1 MAKGSTVSATDTE
14 YQIFSTVTNPS
25 KSKMEE
31 LHTAMLSDRPRISS
45 PIHNDSENSDDE
57 RKSHTSHTSR
67 KSDRSVASLKSDRSV
82 ASRKS
87 DKSNN
92 SEKSAKSLERTQQ
105 RTNDSDDER
114 KKKSTHSDEESDDE
128 RIAKSVASGKSFHHS
143 EARMSNTEM
152 ATRVSVPNSG
162 YTRASRNSRAYDSDD
177 QSVLS
182 DSGTRKNSVPPL
194 APLDNR
200 SDVGSNVSRLPTN
213 KEQEILEK
221 QSVLLDMERLKL
233 QGIQF
238 TKTWTLND
246 RLDDMQFEMRRH
258 LLHLD
263 EINNMNFLRDGLR
276 MACTGFEVL
285 NRRWGLLELDG
296 WSQEVCRDMSRY
308 DNSMSRLY
316 RKYWRRTSTS
326 SPEMELGLALMG
338 SVGMYH
344 FKQKMSSQMFSSG
357 PSMPRPHNAPMQMP
371 NSSVSVE
378 NSSDEDEG
386 LPP

>member
-1 MAKGSTVSATDTE
+1 MTKSSTVSATETE
-14 YQIFSTVTNPS
+14 YQIFSMVTNPS

-31 LHTAMLSDRPRISS
+31 LETAMLSERTRVPPEKNNS
-45 PIHNDSENSDDE
+45 DSEHSDEDD
-57 RKSHTSHTSR
+57 RKSE
-67 KSDRSVASLKSDRSV
+67 KSVASQ
-82 ASRKS
+82 KS
-87 DKSNN
+87 DKS
-92 SEKSAKSLERTQQ
+92 EKSA
-105 RTNDSDDER
+105 TNVAHSDSDVDEKKKNVQSDDDSDDER
-114 KKKSTHSDEESDDE
+114 
-128 RIAKSVASGKSFHHS
+128 IPKSVVSEKSFHNS
-143 EARMSNTEM
+143 EARMSTTEM
-152 ATRVSVPNSG
+152 ATRVSVPNST
-162 YTRASRNSRAYDSDD
+162 YTRASRNSRTYDSDD

-182 DSGTRKNSVPPL
+182 DNVTKRNSVPPL
-194 APLDNR
+194 APLDNC
-200 SDVGSNVSRLPTN
+200 SDVGSNVTRSSRLPN
-213 KEQEILEK
+213 MKEQEILEK

-246 RLDDMQFEMRRH
+246 RLDDMQFELRRH

-316 RKYWRRTSTS
+316 RKYWRRTSIT

-338 SVGMYH
+338 SIGMYH
-344 FKQKMSSQMFSSG
+344 FKQKMSSQMFSSR
-357 PSMPRPHNAPMQMP
+357 PSMSRPPNVPMQMP
-371 NSSVSVE
+371 NSSVNVE
-378 NSSDEDEG
+378 EDSSDEEG

>member
-14 YQIFSTVTNPS
+14 YQIFSMVTNPS

-31 LHTAMLSDRPRISS
+31 LETAMLSDRTRLPPPEKS
-45 PIHNDSENSDDE
+45 DSDNSDD
-57 RKSHTSHTSR
+57 
-67 KSDRSVASLKSDRSV
+67 DRRSERSV

-87 DKSNN
+87 DKSNK
-92 SEKSAKSLERTQQ
+92 SDKSDKSDKSARRSAKQ
-105 RTNDSDDER
+105 SDV
-114 KKKSTHSDEESDDE
+114 ESDDE
-128 RIAKSVASGKSFHHS
+128 EKKKPPQSDEDSDDDRHPKSVASVKSIHNS
-143 EARMSNTEM
+143 EARMSTTEM
-152 ATRVSVPNSG
+152 ATRVSVPNSS
-162 YTRASRNSRAYDSDD
+162 YTRASRNSQPYDNDSDD
-177 QSVLS
+177 QSALS
-182 DSGTRKNSVPPL
+182 ENITKRNSVPPL

-200 SDVGSNVSRLPTN
+200 SDVGSNVSRLPSN

-238 TKTWTLND
+238 TKVWTLND
-246 RLDDMQFEMRRH
+246 RLDDMHFELRRH

-316 RKYWRRTSTS
+316 RKYWRRTSTT

-338 SVGMYH
+338 SIGMYH

-357 PSMPRPHNAPMQMP
+357 PSVPRPPNVPMQMP
-371 NSSVSVE
+371 NSSVNVDD
-378 NSSDEDEG
+378 SSDDEDEG

>member
-1 MAKGSTVSATDTE
+1 MTTKGSTVSATDTE
-14 YQIFSTVTNPS
+14 YQIFSMVTNPT

-31 LHTAMLSDRPRISS
+31 LQSAMLSDRNRLPRSQE
-45 PIHNDSENSDDE
+45 NDSENSDDDE
-57 RKSHTSHTSR
+57 RKSE
-67 KSDRSVASLKSDRSV
+67 KSNT
-82 ASRKS
+82 SRKS
-87 DKSNN
+87 DKSDK
-92 SEKSAKSLERTQQ
+92 SEKSTKSVPISKHNSDDDSGDEEAKKPKRSDYGETEKPKHSDD
-105 RTNDSDDER
+105 DSDDER
-114 KKKSTHSDEESDDE
+114 NP
-128 RIAKSVASGKSFHHS
+128 KSVASAKSFYNS
-143 EARMSNTEM
+143 EARMSTNEM
-152 ATRVSVPNSG
+152 ATRVSVPNST
-162 YTRASRNSRAYDSDD
+162 YSRVSRNSRAYDSDD

-182 DSGTRKNSVPPL
+182 DNNVRKRSVPPL
-194 APLDNR
+194 APLDNQ
-200 SDVGSNVSRLPTN
+200 SDVGSNVTGVSRLPNN

-238 TKTWTLND
+238 TKTWTLSD

-296 WSQEVCRDMSRY
+296 WSQEVCRDMTRY

-357 PSMPRPHNAPMQMP
+357 PSIPRTRNVPMQMP
-371 NSSVSVE
+371 NSAVDVE
-378 NSSDEDEG
+378 ESSDEDEG

>member
-1 MAKGSTVSATDTE
+1 MTKGSTVSATDTE
-14 YQIFSTVTNPS
+14 YQIFSMVTNPS
-25 KSKMEE
+25 KSKMEDLE
-31 LHTAMLSDRPRISS
+31 TAMLSDRTRLPPPEKS
-45 PIHNDSENSDDE
+45 DSDNSDD
-57 RKSHTSHTSR
+57 
-67 KSDRSVASLKSDRSV
+67 DRRSERSV

-87 DKSNN
+87 DKSNK
-92 SEKSAKSLERTQQ
+92 SEKSDRSDRSVQQ
-105 RTNDSDDER
+105 TVN
-114 KKKSTHSDEESDDE
+114 ESDDE
-128 RIAKSVASGKSFHHS
+128 EKRKTAVSDDDSDDDRPPKSVASVRSFQNS
-143 EARMSNTEM
+143 EARMSNAEM
-152 ATRVSVPNSG
+152 ATRVSVPNSS
-162 YTRASRNSRAYDSDD
+162 YTRVSRNSKAYDSDD

-182 DSGTRKNSVPPL
+182 ENITRKNSVPPL

-200 SDVGSNVSRLPTN
+200 SDVGSVVSHLPSN

-238 TKTWTLND
+238 TKVWTLND
-246 RLDDMQFEMRRH
+246 RLDDMQFELRRH

-316 RKYWRRTSTS
+316 RKYWRRTSTT

-338 SVGMYH
+338 SIGMYH

-357 PSMPRPHNAPMQMP
+357 PSVPRPSNVPMQMP
-371 NSSVSVE
+371 NSSVNVDD
-378 NSSDEDEG
+378 SSDEDEG

>member
-1 MAKGSTVSATDTE
+1 M
-14 YQIFSTVTNPS
+14 VTNPS
-25 KSKMEE
+25 KSKMEDLE
-31 LHTAMLSDRPRISS
+31 SAMLSDRTRLP
-45 PIHNDSENSDDE
+45 PPEKSESDNSDD
-57 RKSHTSHTSR
+57 
-67 KSDRSVASLKSDRSV
+67 DRRSEKSV

-87 DKSNN
+87 DKSNK
-92 SEKSAKSLERTQQ
+92 SEKSDKSDKSERRSVKQ
-105 RTNDSDDER
+105 SDV
-114 KKKSTHSDEESDDE
+114 ESDDE
-128 RIAKSVASGKSFHHS
+128 DKRKTVQSDDDSDDGRQPKSVASVKSFHNS
-143 EARMSNTEM
+143 EARMSTTEM
-152 ATRVSVPNSG
+152 ATRVSVPNST
-162 YTRASRNSRAYDSDD
+162 YTRASRNSQHYDSDD

-182 DSGTRKNSVPPL
+182 DNITKKNSVPPL

-200 SDVGSNVSRLPTN
+200 SDVGSNVSRLPSN

-238 TKTWTLND
+238 TKVWTLND
-246 RLDDMQFEMRRH
+246 RLDDMHFELRRH

-316 RKYWRRTSTS
+316 RKYWRRTSTT

-357 PSMPRPHNAPMQMP
+357 PSIPRPSNVPMQMP
-371 NSSVSVE
+371 NSSVNVDD
-378 NSSDEDEG
+378 SSDDENEG